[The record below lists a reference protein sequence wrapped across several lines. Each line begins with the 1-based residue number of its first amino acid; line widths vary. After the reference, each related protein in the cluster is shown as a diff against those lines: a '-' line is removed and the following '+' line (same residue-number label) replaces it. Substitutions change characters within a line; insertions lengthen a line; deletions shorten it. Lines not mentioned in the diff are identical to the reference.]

1 MSRFDH
7 ASEAE
12 TLLQRVT
19 ETQDAIN
26 AAVEAGNA
34 LPEEVLDA
42 IRESVNITIAQAHA
56 HATLALVEQQRI
68 ANLIDLYHQHADRET
83 REALW
88 TIEEGDRWSLRP
100 EIASALGIGG
110 GSDG

>member
-34 LPEEVLDA
+34 LSEEVLDA
-42 IRESVNITIAQAHA
+42 FREAVNLTIAQAHA

-68 ANLIDLYHQHADRET
+68 ANLIALPYIDSAPTLYADER
-83 REALW
+83 
-88 TIEEGDRWSLRP
+88 LRP
-100 EIASALGIGG
+100 EVAAALGIGG
-110 GSDG
+110 ESDA